1 MSSLSQVPGGP
12 TKAQSRRFAGPGPG
26 AGVSGKYTTVNQ
38 PASARSNEF
47 PIVPFAPDKYD
58 TLASIKQ
65 AVGDDDND
73 AFGNKW
79 MVPFTDADAQYL
91 LRQQAQVKNANYERW
106 LWQQYDVT
114 DPAQAW
120 IFQQIAPEQ
129 FEKRKQ
135 LILYNQNLATKYALL
150 RLYGVKT
157 EEDLM
162 LKYLVETK
170 QIELPKGPIWDPK
183 KWMAAQSGLS
193 EAEYLGDDGKE
204 KWEGRYK
211 AGLFSALRYPTPSGV
226 GYYPNATNRADAL
239 GWSTMPVQNQL
250 FVGKGV
256 EPQNS
261 PYGFYG
267 SGPEWAKSEAY
278 GRNTLGF
285 GTGRRA
291 WEGRLGAPAA
301 AGAGAAAPLGAFGPE
316 PVLEEVVVER
326 VEDDE

>member
-26 AGVSGKYTTVNQ
+26 AGVSGKYTTVNE
-38 PASARSNEF
+38 PGDAKSNEF

-65 AVGDDDND
+65 AVGDDRNH
-73 AFGNKW
+73 AFGDKW

-183 KWMAAQSGLS
+183 KWMAAQNNLTP
-193 EAEYLGDDGKE
+193 AEYAEDGKGV
-204 KWEGRYK
+204 WERRYR
-211 AGLFSALRYPTPSGV
+211 AGLFSALKYPTPSGV
-226 GYYPNATNRADAL
+226 GYYPNQYNRADAL
-239 GWSTMPVQNQL
+239 SWGTEPIQDQL
-250 FVGKGV
+250 FVGKDV
-256 EPQNS
+256 PPERS

-267 SGPEWAKSEAY
+267 TNPTWARQQFY
-278 GRNTLGF
+278 NRNNLGF
-285 GTGRRA
+285 GMGFRPWEVRVRR
-291 WEGRLGAPAA
+291 ERGEDMPADPIVPA
-301 AGAGAAAPLGAFGPE
+301 R
-316 PVLEEVVVER
+316 EEIV
-326 VEDDE
+326 DEE